1 MFREAGILAPTQT
14 TTAQRE
20 TFRARLRASIAKLPF
35 AKTVWH
41 WVQRQIAVIKV
52 LSSYIYDARR
62 YTRWWHGM
70 GADRT
75 KRQQERALLKAYHGI
90 EKGLSLP
97 QPRPAFG
104 QTKIRHVMAQTDAWL
119 AQYGPTGAGAASL
132 SALQAYQAFNKTH
145 GITLEFLDA
154 WLSDKEAVP
163 FQGGV
168 KQVTREEILS
178 QIEAGPDAFF
188 AARHS
193 IRNFGGGEVPMEDV
207 RRAVRMAAKT
217 PSVCNRQ
224 GPRVHCF
231 EKAMDALQWQPGNKG
246 FGQLASRGL
255 VVTADLQAFSGPGE
269 RNQCWID
276 GGLFAMSLIYAFHAL
291 GYGACA
297 LAWSQP
303 AKEDRKMRQALDIPD
318 NEAVIMM
325 IAVGTLPEAFNV
337 AVAERLDT
345 SNFLVERPGL

>member
-1 MFREAGILAPTQT
+1 MSGT
-14 TTAQRE
+14 
-20 TFRARLRASIAKLPF
+20 RLRTTISKLPF
-35 AKTVWH
+35 AKNVWYLGKR
-41 WVQRQIAVIKV
+41 WTALLEV
-52 LSSYIYDARR
+52 LFSYLYDARR

-75 KRQQERALLKAYHGI
+75 RSQRERALLKAYHVI

-104 QTKIRHVMAQTDAWL
+104 QDKIRYIIAQTDAWL

-132 SALQAYQAFNKTH
+132 SALQAYQAFNKMH
-145 GITLEFLDA
+145 GIELEFLDS
-154 WLSDKEAVP
+154 WLADKETTA

-168 KQVTREEILS
+168 KPISREEILT

-188 AARHS
+188 ASRHS
-193 IRNFGGGEVPMEDV
+193 IRNFGGGEVPIEDV
-207 RRAVRMAAKT
+207 RRAVHMASKT

-231 EKAMDALQWQPGNKG
+231 ENAMEALRWQPGNKG
-246 FGQLASRGL
+246 FGDLASRGL
-255 VVTADLQAFSGPGE
+255 VVTADLQAFSGVGE

-276 GGLFAMSLIYAFHAL
+276 GGLFAMSLIYAFHSL
-291 GYGACA
+291 GYGTCA

-303 AKEDRKMRQALDIPD
+303 AKEDREMRQALDIPD
-318 NEAVIMM
+318 NEVVIMM
-325 IAVGTLPEAFNV
+325 IAVGSLPETLNV
-337 AVAERLDT
+337 AIAERLDV
-345 SNFLVERPGL
+345 SNFLVERSGS